1 MKVMNTGSPGS
12 GDLEALVRLLH
23 SSSENNTDWNEG
35 VRTFP
40 SPVLICDAALTILG
54 ANDAFYHSSGYIP
67 RSLSGHPLRD
77 IEMSLLSG
85 ESVWDAALMRKPVS
99 GVVEFRFPTGSD
111 IYPTTALPVMDGNGS
126 LIYLLLVLADTG
138 SNATIPSYDQIR
150 SSWSEPAEV
159 LLETDGTI
167 LSLSSQAGEFCGID
181 VETSRGT
188 NLFDTPLFR
197 DSGTHGV
204 QILNEIFAGKEGNEP
219 AVLQVSGT
227 QPLLVQAERRLIPL
241 LKRQVVHLLLTP
253 VPSGLSSAPEG
264 FGELCSLIDSN
275 TSGSNPDPEVCL
287 QTVRL
292 ICDEISSDYLKDNG
306 TRKACD
312 LVSLVRGLM
321 HERSILQNAILSS
334 DPVVVPDDLILST
347 RTRMILLMLDS
358 LRQDLNVQ
366 PDPDSD
372 TAVHRSPLATGEYRG
387 ILSEFATAFNE
398 VLIQSDNT
406 DSAAVDQSVV
416 SFPGEIS
423 RVCERFTSG
432 DLSTR
437 LDPAMFADDEH
448 GSKSASDFNLMLD
461 SVQAQYQ
468 VLATTLEQ
476 MKTGWIPVSVGDIPP
491 GPFEM
496 VIRDLDDALS
506 SLQMMIATVESLTMS
521 VMQGDLSARGDL
533 SGLSGYYQALV
544 TGMNRMLGLIH
555 APLEEVRRVSGEYA
569 LCRFDSRMDEKIPYP
584 GDFENLKVSLDAI
597 GIYCQGVVSE
607 IDRVSSGYAAG
618 DFTVRM
624 GRKLEVAGDFV
635 TIRSSLDNIGIRIS
649 ESILDLRSTSTT
661 MNGEA
666 DQMRESIASVAGQ
679 AETLAAYAFS
689 VSDRAGQVRTEV
701 QEMIKGTDAAMLS
714 LHLMTTRSESVAD
727 ISCKADDLS
736 SRGIELAGR
745 SGEGMDAISGATDL
759 IASRAVRIQEELI
772 RITKIIGLVTDIT
785 NQTNLLAVNAAI
797 EAAHAGNAGKGFAVV
812 ASEVKRLALDSK
824 SALVGIS
831 ETLRSLNQAFNEV
844 KDGVEGAREEVKSRS
859 VAVKEMVSL
868 FQSMSAE
875 IRTIATMSRDVVQIA
890 DEQEQMIKGLDVRAR
905 VIGELMQETTKD
917 ADASAHACNESC
929 RSVEEIS
936 LHIETVAGLACR
948 IHSDIG
954 RFSV

>member
-1 MKVMNTGSPGS
+1 MKALNSCSAGS
-12 GDLEALVRLLH
+12 GDLESLVCLLH
-23 SSSENNTDWNEG
+23 SASENNSDWSEE

-40 SPVLICDAALTILG
+40 SPVLICDATLTILG
-54 ANDAFYHSSGYIP
+54 ANDAFYHSSGYVP

-85 ESVWDAALMRKPVS
+85 ESVWDAALMRKPAT
-99 GVVEFRFPTGSD
+99 GIVEFRFPNRSD

-126 LIYLLLVLADTG
+126 LIYMLLVLVDTG
-138 SNATIPSYDQIR
+138 SNAPTPSYDQIR

-159 LLETDGTI
+159 LLEIDGTI
-167 LSLSSQAGEFCGID
+167 LSFSSTAAAFCGID
-181 VETSRGT
+181 PDTSRGT
-188 NLFDTPLFR
+188 NLMDIPLFQGS
-197 DSGTHGV
+197 DTHSVTILSEFLSGKDRNESV
-204 QILNEIFAGKEGNEP
+204 VFQI
-219 AVLQVSGT
+219 SGA
-227 QPLLVQAERRLIPL
+227 QPLLVQAERRIIPL
-241 LKRQVVHLLLTP
+241 LKRPVVHLLLTP
-253 VPSGLSSAPEG
+253 VPAGLSIGSEDIS
-264 FGELCSLIDSN
+264 EICSLIDES
-275 TSGSNPDPEVCL
+275 TSRCNPDLQACM

-292 ICDEISSDYLKDNG
+292 ICEEISGDYLNNSSSG
-306 TRKACD
+306 RTGD
-312 LVSLVRGLM
+312 LASLVRGLIQ
-321 HERSILQNAILSS
+321 ERAVLQNSILST
-334 DPVVVPDDLILST
+334 DPVVVSDDLQLST

-358 LRQDLNVQ
+358 LRQDLKGWFG
-366 PDPDSD
+366 PDSD
-372 TAVHRSPLATGEYRG
+372 EAVRMSPLSTGEYRG
-387 ILSEFATAFNE
+387 VLAEFAAAFNE
-398 VLIQSDNT
+398 ALIQSSNQEHT
-406 DSAAVDQSVV
+406 DADLPGV
-416 SFPGEIS
+416 SFTRDIS
-423 RVCERFTSG
+423 RVCELFASG
-432 DLSTR
+432 DLSVR
-437 LDPAMFADDEH
+437 LDSDMFTDDEQAIM
-448 GSKSASDFNLMLD
+448 SASVFNQMLE
-461 SVQAQYQ
+461 SVEAQYR
-468 VLATTLEQ
+468 VLATNLEQ
-476 MKTGWIPVSVGDIPP
+476 MKTGWIPVSVGEIPS
-491 GPFEM
+491 GPFEG

-555 APLEEVRRVSGEYA
+555 APLEEVRRVSSEYA

-607 IDRVSSGYAAG
+607 IDRVCGGYAAG
-618 DFTVRM
+618 DFTDRM
-624 GRKLEVAGDFV
+624 GRKLEVTGDFV

-649 ESILDLRSTSTT
+649 ESILDLRSSSAT
-661 MNGEA
+661 MNCEA
-666 DQMRESIASVAGQ
+666 DLMRESIASVAGQ

-701 QEMIKGTDAAMLS
+701 QEMIKGTDAALQS

-727 ISCKADDLS
+727 ISSRADTLS
-736 SRGIELAGR
+736 SQGIELAGR
-745 SGEGMDAISGATDL
+745 SGDGMDAISGATDL
-759 IASRAVRIQEELI
+759 VASRSIRIQEELI

-824 SALVGIS
+824 NALVGIS
-831 ETLRSLNQAFNEV
+831 ETLRSLNQAFDEV
-844 KDGVEGAREEVKSRS
+844 KDGVDGAREEVKSRS
-859 VAVKEMVSL
+859 IAVKEMVSL
-868 FQSMSAE
+868 FQSMSEE

-890 DEQEQMIKGLDVRAR
+890 DKQEEMIRDLDVRAR
-905 VIGELMQETTKD
+905 VIGDLMQETTKD

-936 LHIETVAGLACR
+936 LHIETVASLAGR
-948 IHSDIG
+948 IHTDIG

>member
-1 MKVMNTGSPGS
+1 MKVMNNSSPVS
-12 GDLEALVRLLH
+12 GDLEALVRLLQ
-23 SSSENNTDWNEG
+23 SYSESNTDWNEG

-54 ANDAFYHSSGYIP
+54 ANDAFYHSSGYVP

-85 ESVWDAALMRKPVS
+85 ESVWDAALMRKPAS
-99 GVVEFRFPTGSD
+99 GVVEFRFPKRSD

-138 SNATIPSYDQIR
+138 SNATNPSYDQIR

-159 LLETDGTI
+159 LLEIDGTI
-167 LSLSSQAGEFCGID
+167 LSLSSLAAAFCGID

-188 NLFDTPLFR
+188 ILFDTPLFR
-197 DSGTHGV
+197 ESDTHRD
-204 QILNEIFAGKEGNEP
+204 QILKDIFADKEGNEP
-219 AVLQVSGT
+219 AVFPVSGI
-227 QPLLVQAERRLIPL
+227 QPLLVQAERKFIPL

-253 VPSGLSSAPEG
+253 VPTGLSSTPEDL
-264 FGELCSLIDSN
+264 GELCSLIDAN
-275 TSGSNPDPEVCL
+275 TNAGCPDPLACL
-287 QTVRL
+287 QTVKL
-292 ICDEISSDYLKDNG
+292 ICEEITKDHLKD
-306 TRKACD
+306 TTARKAGD
-312 LVSLVRGLM
+312 LMSLIRGLL
-321 HERSILQNAILSS
+321 HERSILQNAILTS

-358 LRQDLNVQ
+358 LRQDLNMQ

-372 TAVHRSPLATGEYRG
+372 TTVHRSPLATGEYRG
-387 ILSEFATAFNE
+387 ILSEFVAAFNE
-398 VLIQSDNT
+398 ALIQSDNT
-406 DSAAVDQSVV
+406 DSAAVDQSGV

-423 RVCERFTSG
+423 RICERFTSG
-432 DLSTR
+432 ALSTR
-437 LDPAMFADDEH
+437 LDPELFSGDEQAIT
-448 GSKSASDFNLMLD
+448 SASILNRMLD
-461 SVQAQYQ
+461 SVEAQYQ

-476 MKTGWIPVSVGDIPP
+476 MKTGWIPVSVGEIPP
-491 GPFEM
+491 GPFEV

-569 LCRFDSRMDEKIPYP
+569 LCRFDSRMNEKIPYP

-618 DFTVRM
+618 DFTARM
-624 GRKLEVAGDFV
+624 GQKLEVTGDFV

-649 ESILDLRSTSTT
+649 ESILDIRSTSTT

-701 QEMIKGTDAAMLS
+701 QEMVKGTDAAIQS

-727 ISCKADDLS
+727 ISSKADDLS

-745 SGEGMDAISGATDL
+745 SGEGMDAISNATDL

-859 VAVKEMVSL
+859 VAVREMVSL

-875 IRTIATMSRDVVQIA
+875 IRAIASMSKDVVHVA
-890 DEQEQMIKGLDVRAR
+890 DEQEEMIKVLDSRAR
-905 VIGELMQETTKD
+905 VIGDLMQETTKD
-917 ADASAHACNESC
+917 ADASAQACNESC

-936 LHIETVAGLACR
+936 LHIETVACLAGR